1 MNKAM
6 RMIQTSIVLVSPL
19 LLNLINLPMVSYS
32 YPGLLELAN
41 TTPTTSQIHF
51 ANPQFK
57 PGSGQ
62 PGGRGRGAGGR
73 GPCKQ
78 YESLVALV
86 PTTKTATQEIVRGL
100 TTLEYPTFWFYIPG
114 HTTAVPIEFVLQ
126 DENENDV
133 YRTNLEVPKNSPGIF
148 SVPVSKAATPLN
160 INKSYRWILAISCDP
175 GDVFSKM
182 LVRGEIQRV
191 GMPPE
196 TQKSLDAAK
205 IPLGKAVLYAN
216 NGIWFDA
223 LTMLG
228 SQLQQKNRNDS
239 ALSSAWIDLLKQGH
253 LEDLI
258 SAPILPCCSAK

>member
-6 RMIQTSIVLVSPL
+6 RVIQASIVLLSPL
-19 LLNLINLPMVSYS
+19 LLNLVSLPKISYS
-32 YPGLLELAN
+32 YPRLLKLAN
-41 TTPTTSQIHF
+41 AATITSQIHF

-86 PTTKTATQEIVRGL
+86 PTTKIATQEIVRGL

-114 HTTAVPIEFVLQ
+114 HTAAIPIEFVLQ

-133 YRTNLEVPKNSPGIF
+133 YRTNLEVPQNSPGIF
-148 SVPVSKAATPLN
+148 SVPVSKAIAPLS

-182 LVRGEIQRV
+182 IVRGEIQRV
-191 GMPPE
+191 GMSPE

-205 IPLGKAVLYAN
+205 TPLDKAVLYAN

-228 SQLQQKNRNDS
+228 SQLQQRNRKDIATS
-239 ALSSAWIDLLKQGH
+239 AAWVDLLKQGH
-253 LEDLI
+253 LKDLI
-258 SAPILPCCSAK
+258 AVPILPCCATK